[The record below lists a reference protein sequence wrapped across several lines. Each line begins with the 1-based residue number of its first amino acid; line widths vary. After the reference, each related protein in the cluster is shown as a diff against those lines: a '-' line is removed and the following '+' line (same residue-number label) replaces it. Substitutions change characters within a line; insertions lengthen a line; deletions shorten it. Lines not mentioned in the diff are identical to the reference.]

1 MNTATQVTEI
11 VVDDPVTGLPVHIA
25 IYKDNATGG
34 MFGVDSS
41 FVSQMDLDDC
51 VYSPFNAQPTQ
62 VD

>member
-1 MNTATQVTEI
+1 MNTAIQVTEI
-11 VVDDPVTGLPVHIA
+11 VVKDPDTGYPVHVA
-25 IYKDNATGG
+25 IYKDTATGG

-41 FVSQMDLDDC
+41 YVSHLEDDEF